1 MTFKIKKTSLKWLQ
15 KHWNCKKINKVKVLP
30 VKTKCAC
37 ARAHVAK
44 SGATE
49 NNTCTYMCRIYNLIS
64 AEKATFQ
71 REKCLAMFFL
81 KFLLVCVHP
90 IRDALGKLGEHLSS

>member
-15 KHWNCKKINKVKVLP
+15 KHWNCQKINKVKVLP

-37 ARAHVAK
+37 ACARAHVAK

-49 NNTCTYMCRIYNLIS
+49 NNMYIHVQNLQFDQCRKSHFS
-64 AEKATFQ
+64 A
-71 REKCLAMFFL
+71 
-81 KFLLVCVHP
+81 
-90 IRDALGKLGEHLSS
+90 